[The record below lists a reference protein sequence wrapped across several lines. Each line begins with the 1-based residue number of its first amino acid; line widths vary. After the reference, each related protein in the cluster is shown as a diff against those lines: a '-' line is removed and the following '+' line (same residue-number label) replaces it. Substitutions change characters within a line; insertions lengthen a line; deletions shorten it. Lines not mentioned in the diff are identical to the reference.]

1 MTDEERGPIDELTE
15 EIIDQIGQF
24 VIAHGE
30 DTKTVLHA
38 LMKAVFVVLDNA
50 PLGDKE
56 PSVTKLAM
64 NWRRRSKS
72 SLRPTLDGAALRI
85 LSSSASFRTTYRP
98 DLTRRAFSL

>member
-1 MTDEERGPIDELTE
+1 MKEGHVTDEERGPIDELTE

-56 PSVTKLAM
+56 PLCYEARHELA
-64 NWRRRSKS
+64 
-72 SLRPTLDGAALRI
+72 AAIEVVPYAQRWTARL
-85 LSSSASFRTTYRP
+85 
-98 DLTRRAFSL
+98 